1 MSHPLRVIAI
11 IGSPT
16 DPDQLLRSGLGSE
29 SLAEAL
35 EQASLREVD
44 VQLVSWLPSVDVPE
58 GVAVGALEYRAALDR
73 TLERIGGNRLHGFFR
88 KFPAGR
94 LINSLGPLDQSRIFW
109 RAVRKH
115 EYAMQSL
122 LSADVLL
129 AVDLPAVRTAWEIRR
144 RSKTAEAY
152 YGLASTLKVFAA
164 RFAQTTSS

>member
-1 MSHPLRVIAI
+1 VVAI

-35 EQASLREVD
+35 EKASSRD
-44 VQLVSWLPSVDVPE
+44 VHVELVSWLPSVDVRE
-58 GVAVGALEYRAALDR
+58 CVAVGSLEYRAAVDR
-73 TLERIGGNRLHGFFR
+73 MLGRIGADRLYAFFQ

-94 LINSLGPLDQSRIFW
+94 LINSLGPLDQSRVFW

-115 EYAMQSL
+115 ENAMRSL
-122 LSADVLL
+122 RSADILL
-129 AVDLPAVRTAWEIRR
+129 AVDLPAVRTAWQMRR
-144 RSKTAEAY
+144 RIRTADAY